1 MENTVFLEPRS
12 TFDSMIIG
20 VSHSIDKSVLAYDKD
35 KILEHLTKEILSTS
49 EGVSEEDAHLMAIE
63 YFDFNIL
70 GAYWGEGTPVYVS
83 KEDLD
88 IEEL

>member
-35 KILEHLTKEILSTS
+35 KILEHFTKEILSTN
-49 EGVSEEDAHLMAIE
+49 EGISEEDARLMAIE
-63 YFDFNIL
+63 YFEFNIL